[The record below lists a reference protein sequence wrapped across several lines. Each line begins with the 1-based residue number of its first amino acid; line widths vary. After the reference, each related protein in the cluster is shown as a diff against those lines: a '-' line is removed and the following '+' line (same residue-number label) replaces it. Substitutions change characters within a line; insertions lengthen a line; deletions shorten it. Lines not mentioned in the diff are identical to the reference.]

1 MEIFPQIC
9 PYKYIY
15 DYMIQVRGVDVYAP
29 ILKSNSDFI
38 LIFLTVPFY
47 PYFLKSKVVFTL
59 VFNLVSWMALK
70 NIK

>member
-1 MEIFPQIC
+1 
-9 PYKYIY
+9 
-15 DYMIQVRGVDVYAP
+15 MIQVRGVDVYAP

-38 LIFLTVPFY
+38 LIFLTVRFY